1 MEVLD
6 FDRFMSDIFTPESY
20 AEEAKDLYDAGY
32 PADECPPYMVIYE
45 TLHSVCEEQ
54 RNIVDSGVDLKMLS
68 SAFTVLPQL
77 TELSLS
83 FCQTVEEEGWLESY
97 LALDMT
103 MTQKSYEHHVRV
115 VSNAILSARKEV
127 V

>member
-1 MEVLD
+1 
-6 FDRFMSDIFTPESY
+6 MSDIFTPESY
-20 AEEAKDLYDAGY
+20 VEEAKDLYDAGY

-45 TLHSVCEEQ
+45 ILHNVYEEQ
-54 RNIVDSGVDLKMLS
+54 HNIVDKGIDLRMLS
-68 SAFTVLPQL
+68 SAFTALFQL

-103 MTQKSYEHHVRV
+103 MTEKSYEHHV
-115 VSNAILSARKEV
+115 
-127 V
+127 